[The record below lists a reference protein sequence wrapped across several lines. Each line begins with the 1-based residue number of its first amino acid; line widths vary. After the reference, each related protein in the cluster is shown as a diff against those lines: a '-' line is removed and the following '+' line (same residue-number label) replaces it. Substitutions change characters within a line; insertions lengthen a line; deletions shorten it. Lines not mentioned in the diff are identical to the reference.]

1 MSRIWVG
8 MEGSPHISTNNAMFV
23 LIQNS
28 PSCAPYSSG
37 VQICTMNCIESFDKV
52 NRKSGKNTC
61 RRRVSGESKE
71 ALEKNS
77 LE

>member
-8 MEGSPHISTNNAMFV
+8 MEGRPHISTNNAMFV

-28 PSCAPYSSG
+28 PPSTPYSSG

-52 NRKSGKNTC
+52 NRKSEKNTC
-61 RRRVSGESKE
+61 RRRAWGGRKE
-71 ALEKNS
+71 ALEKKS

>member
-8 MEGSPHISTNNAMFV
+8 MEGRPHISTNNATFV

-28 PSCAPYSSG
+28 PSTPYSSG

-52 NRKSGKNTC
+52 NRKSGKKLVEGEFRENE
-61 RRRVSGESKE
+61 RRHWK
-71 ALEKNS
+71 KNP
-77 LE
+77 

>member
-8 MEGSPHISTNNAMFV
+8 MEGRPHISTNNAMFV

-28 PSCAPYSSG
+28 PSTPYSSG

-52 NRKSGKNTC
+52 NRKSGEKKNL
-61 RRRVSGESKE
+61 SKE
-71 ALEKNS
+71 SLGRTKGGIGKKS

>member
-28 PSCAPYSSG
+28 PSSTPYSFG

-52 NRKSGKNTC
+52 NRKSGK
-61 RRRVSGESKE
+61 KY
-71 ALEKNS
+71 L
-77 LE
+77 

>member
-8 MEGSPHISTNNAMFV
+8 MEGRPHISTNNAMFV

-28 PSCAPYSSG
+28 PSTPYSSG

-52 NRKSGKNTC
+52 NRKSGKKLVEGEFRENE
-61 RRRVSGESKE
+61 RRHWK
-71 ALEKNS
+71 KNP
-77 LE
+77 